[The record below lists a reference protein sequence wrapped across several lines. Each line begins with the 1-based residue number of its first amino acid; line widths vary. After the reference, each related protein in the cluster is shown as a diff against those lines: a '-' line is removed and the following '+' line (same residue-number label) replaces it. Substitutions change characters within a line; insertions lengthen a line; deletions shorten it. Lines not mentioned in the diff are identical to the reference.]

1 MTENDSN
8 APFGHGATSETNTDL
23 ARIPEPMT
31 PTVQGT
37 VSKIEDFLP
46 AYQVERLTPAQRE
59 GLKKAI
65 DSNGF
70 LAMTP
75 MICKDYACPIIDK
88 CPLKRMEIAR
98 PIGDDC
104 PVESAE
110 VRGWQQ
116 RLFGVLPIEEQQD
129 PYNVMLVNDIVLLTL
144 VEQRAIVK
152 MAADGG
158 DIERE
163 VTVGHTPDGRP
174 LLAKDEH
181 ISVKVY
187 ERMNKMKIKLMAKL
201 LATPQ
206 DKVKAATA
214 GMYDRS
220 REAATLMERMS
231 EIMEKKAKEAVIP
244 AVVDAEFEVK
254 DAP

>member
-1 MTENDSN
+1 VTENTSD
-8 APFGHGATSETNTDL
+8 APFGHGATDGANTDL

-31 PTVQGT
+31 PAVKGDT
-37 VSKIEDFLP
+37 SDIEDFLP

-59 GLKKAI
+59 GLKKSI
-65 DSNGF
+65 DTNGF
-70 LAMTP
+70 LAMAP

-88 CPLKRMEIAR
+88 CPLKRLAITR
-98 PIGDDC
+98 PVGEDC

-116 RLFGVLPIEEQQD
+116 KLFEVLPAEEQLD

-152 MAADGG
+152 MAHDGG
-158 DIERE
+158 DIEKE
-163 VTVGHTPDGRP
+163 ITVGHTPDGRP
-174 LLAKDEH
+174 LKGVDEH

-187 ERMNKMKIKLMAKL
+187 ERMNKMKVKLMAKL

-206 DKVKAATA
+206 DKVKAATS

-220 REAATLMERMS
+220 REAATLMERMT
-231 EIMEKKAKEAVIP
+231 EIMEKKAKEMETPPVVEAV
-244 AVVDAEFEVK
+244 FEVK
-254 DAP
+254 EP